1 MYDDGILLL
10 LHITRQSSKDSKA
23 INKQHPKISRCYV
36 LRVGS
41 YSEFSQLKVL
51 YVDYDLTAYL
61 KFSETLANDFL
72 SFLRS
77 IKSLISFNISLLS
90 VKFTINM
97 EVWRRVYVL

>member
-1 MYDDGILLL
+1 M
-10 LHITRQSSKDSKA
+10 
-23 INKQHPKISRCYV
+23 
-36 LRVGS
+36 GS
-41 YSEFSQLKVL
+41 YSEFSQLEVL
-51 YVDYDLTAYL
+51 YVDYDLKAYL